1 MQGAFDPL
9 DRIADVCEKHKIWM
23 HVDVSPPV
31 EGKSMH
37 VDKPWLCNASVVFVK
52 I

>member
-23 HVDVSPPV
+23 HVDVSRSPRRYNPSV
-31 EGKSMH
+31 YNQLLGAMKS
-37 VDKPWLCNASVVFVK
+37 LS
-52 I
+52 